1 MEELIQRV
9 AAATGVAPDKVQTA
23 IGMIFAFLQK
33 EGPKAEV
40 DKLLAELPG
49 APEAVAK
56 AAANQS
62 PGGFLAGLMGAMGG
76 GGGLMGLA
84 SQLMGQGL
92 GMNEIQAIGKEVFA
106 FAEEKVGKERLSQI
120 VAAVPGLSQFV
131 ELNSQD

>member
-49 APEAVAK
+49 AAEAVAE
-56 AAANQS
+56 AATKQNS
-62 PGGFLAGLMGAMGG
+62 GGGLLAGLMGAMGG

-106 FAEEKVGKERLSQI
+106 FAGEKVGKERLSQI

-131 ELNSQD
+131 